1 MEQKSYTQKEISI
14 MFNKSLSLL
23 AHYKKELI
31 EKGYMYKNEKGKNVI
46 NTEGAEYLRRRF
58 AEIDQSKRKNV
69 KKDKIILEQ
78 EVKVLQKEKEWY
90 KDKLEYY
97 KNQAE
102 DWKKQAEI
110 WKDEKNIC
118 ISNELKDVL
127 EAVENNE
134 KDLKNKLKEIS
145 QKITE
150 YAFKTSCLQTFLYIK
165 YPPKI

>member
-1 MEQKSYTQKEISI
+1 MEQKNYTQKEISI

-69 KKDKIILEQ
+69 KKDKIVLEQ
-78 EVKVLQKEKEWY
+78 EISVLQKEKEWY

-102 DWKKQAEI
+102 DWKKQAEN
-110 WKDEKNIC
+110 WKDEKNKEHKDKEIWRE
-118 ISNELKDVL
+118 IALKNEELLLKSQRSLSSSNDKPNIFKKFKQK
-127 EAVENNE
+127 VERGNNE
-134 KDLKNKLKEIS
+134 G
-145 QKITE
+145 
-150 YAFKTSCLQTFLYIK
+150 A
-165 YPPKI
+165 

>member
-1 MEQKSYTQKEISI
+1 MEQKTYTQKEIGI

-31 EKGYMYKNEKGKNVI
+31 EKGYMYKNDKGKNVI
-46 NTEGAEYLRRRF
+46 NQEGAEYLRRRF

-78 EVKVLQKEKEWY
+78 EVKVLQREKEWY

-110 WKDEKNIC
+110 WKDEKNKEQKDKEFWRGIALKNERLLENQNT
-118 ISNELKDVL
+118 ILSSSNEKPNIFKKLKQK
-127 EAVENNE
+127 VERGNNE
-134 KDLKNKLKEIS
+134 G
-145 QKITE
+145 
-150 YAFKTSCLQTFLYIK
+150 A
-165 YPPKI
+165 

>member
-110 WKDEKNIC
+110 WKDEKNKEQEDKEVWREIA
-118 ISNELKDVL
+118 LK
-127 EAVENNE
+127 NE
-134 KDLKNKLKEIS
+134 KLLLENQNNLLSSSNDKPTIFKN
-145 QKITE
+145 
-150 YAFKTSCLQTFLYIK
+150 FKKGRKGKQ
-165 YPPKI
+165 

>member
-1 MEQKSYTQKEISI
+1 MKQQTYTQKEISI

-31 EKGYMYKNEKGKNVI
+31 EKGYMYKNEKGKNII
-46 NTEGAEYLRRRF
+46 NAEGAEYLRQRF

-78 EVKVLQKEKEWY
+78 EVKALQKEKEWY
-90 KDKLEYY
+90 KDKLEDY

-110 WKDEKNIC
+110 WKDEKNKEQKDKEVWREIALKKENLL
-118 ISNELKDVL
+118 IERQKNSSLSSNEKP
-127 EAVENNE
+127 NIF
-134 KDLKNKLKEIS
+134 KKFNKR
-145 QKITE
+145 
-150 YAFKTSCLQTFLYIK
+150 
-165 YPPKI
+165 

>member
-1 MEQKSYTQKEISI
+1 MEQKNYTQKEISI

-46 NTEGAEYLRRRF
+46 NQEGAEYLRRRF

-69 KKDKIILEQ
+69 KKDKIVLEQ
-78 EVKVLQKEKEWY
+78 EISVLQKEKEWY

-102 DWKKQAEI
+102 DWKKQAEN
-110 WKDEKNIC
+110 WKDEKNKEHKDKEIWRE
-118 ISNELKDVL
+118 IALKNEELLLKSQRSLSSSNDKPNIFKKFKQK
-127 EAVENNE
+127 VERGNNE
-134 KDLKNKLKEIS
+134 G
-145 QKITE
+145 
-150 YAFKTSCLQTFLYIK
+150 A
-165 YPPKI
+165 

>member
-1 MEQKSYTQKEISI
+1 MEQKNYTQKEISI

-46 NTEGAEYLRRRF
+46 NQEGAEYLRRRF

-69 KKDKIILEQ
+69 KKDKIVLEQ
-78 EVKVLQKEKEWY
+78 EISVLQKEKEWY

-102 DWKKQAEI
+102 DWKKQAEN
-110 WKDEKNIC
+110 WKDEKNK
-118 ISNELKDVL
+118 EHKDK
-127 EAVENNE
+127 EIWREIA
-134 KDLKNKLKEIS
+134 LKNEELLLKSQRALSSSNDKHNIFKKLKKS
-145 QKITE
+145 RKGKQ
-150 YAFKTSCLQTFLYIK
+150 
-165 YPPKI
+165 

>member
-1 MEQKSYTQKEISI
+1 MEQKTYTQKEIGI

-31 EKGYMYKNEKGKNVI
+31 EKGYMYKNDKGKNVI
-46 NTEGAEYLRRRF
+46 NQEGAEYLRRRF

-69 KKDKIILEQ
+69 KKDKTMLEQ

-102 DWKKQAEI
+102 DWKKQAES
-110 WKDEKNIC
+110 WKDENNKEQKEKEFWRELALKNEKILENQNT
-118 ISNELKDVL
+118 ILSSSNEKPNIFKKLKQK
-127 EAVENNE
+127 VERGNNE
-134 KDLKNKLKEIS
+134 G
-145 QKITE
+145 
-150 YAFKTSCLQTFLYIK
+150 A
-165 YPPKI
+165 

>member
-1 MEQKSYTQKEISI
+1 MEQKTYTQKEISI

-46 NTEGAEYLRRRF
+46 NQEGAEYLRRRF

-69 KKDKIILEQ
+69 KKDKIVLEQ
-78 EVKVLQKEKEWY
+78 EVKVLQREKEWY

-102 DWKKQAEI
+102 DWKKQAEN
-110 WKDEKNIC
+110 WKDEKNKEHKDKEIWRE
-118 ISNELKDVL
+118 IALKNEELLLESQRALSSSSNNKPNIFKKFKQKERG
-127 EAVENNE
+127 NNE
-134 KDLKNKLKEIS
+134 G
-145 QKITE
+145 
-150 YAFKTSCLQTFLYIK
+150 A
-165 YPPKI
+165 

>member
-1 MEQKSYTQKEISI
+1 MEQKNYTQKEISI

-46 NTEGAEYLRRRF
+46 NTKGVEYLRRRF

-110 WKDEKNIC
+110 WKDEKIKEQKDKEVWREMAMKNENLLLENQKLLSLS
-118 ISNELKDVL
+118 SNEKPNIFKIIKQK
-127 EAVENNE
+127 VERGNNE
-134 KDLKNKLKEIS
+134 R
-145 QKITE
+145 
-150 YAFKTSCLQTFLYIK
+150 A
-165 YPPKI
+165 

>member
-1 MEQKSYTQKEISI
+1 MEQQTYTQKEISI

-97 KNQAE
+97 KNQVWREMAL
-102 DWKKQAEI
+102 
-110 WKDEKNIC
+110 KNENLLIENQKLLSSS
-118 ISNELKDVL
+118 SNEKP
-127 EAVENNE
+127 NIF
-134 KDLKNKLKEIS
+134 KN
-145 QKITE
+145 
-150 YAFKTSCLQTFLYIK
+150 FKKGRKGLQ
-165 YPPKI
+165 

>member
-1 MEQKSYTQKEISI
+1 MEQKTYTQKEISI

-78 EVKVLQKEKEWY
+78 EVKGLQKEKEWY
-90 KDKLEYY
+90 KDKMEYY

-102 DWKKQAEI
+102 DWKKQAES
-110 WKDEKNIC
+110 WKDEKNKEQKDKEIWREMALKNGNML
-118 ISNELKDVL
+118 IENQKLLSSSNEKP
-127 EAVENNE
+127 NIF
-134 KDLKNKLKEIS
+134 KN
-145 QKITE
+145 
-150 YAFKTSCLQTFLYIK
+150 FKKSRKGL
-165 YPPKI
+165 

>member
-1 MEQKSYTQKEISI
+1 MKQQTYTQKEISI

-78 EVKVLQKEKEWY
+78 EVKALQKEKEWY
-90 KDKLEYY
+90 KDKLEEY

-110 WKDEKNIC
+110 CKDEKNKEQKDKEVWREIA
-118 ISNELKDVL
+118 LKK
-127 EAVENNE
+127 ENLLIERQKNSSLSYNE
-134 KDLKNKLKEIS
+134 KPNIFKKFNKR
-145 QKITE
+145 
-150 YAFKTSCLQTFLYIK
+150 
-165 YPPKI
+165 

>member
-1 MEQKSYTQKEISI
+1 MEQQTYTQKEISI

-110 WKDEKNIC
+110 WKDEKNKEQKDKEVWREMALKNENLLIENQKLLSSS
-118 ISNELKDVL
+118 SNEKPNILKISRK
-127 EAVENNE
+127 VERGYNE
-134 KDLKNKLKEIS
+134 G
-145 QKITE
+145 
-150 YAFKTSCLQTFLYIK
+150 A
-165 YPPKI
+165 

>member
-90 KDKLEYY
+90 KDKLDII
-97 KNQAE
+97 KI
-102 DWKKQAEI
+102 KPKI
-110 WKDEKNIC
+110 G
-118 ISNELKDVL
+118 
-127 EAVENNE
+127 
-134 KDLKNKLKEIS
+134 KNKQRFGKMK
-145 QKITE
+145 KIRSR
-150 YAFKTSCLQTFLYIK
+150 KIK
-165 YPPKI
+165 RFGEK

>member
-1 MEQKSYTQKEISI
+1 MEQKTYTQKEIGI

-31 EKGYMYKNEKGKNVI
+31 EKGYMYKNDKGKNVI
-46 NTEGAEYLRRRF
+46 NQEGAEYLRRRF

-78 EVKVLQKEKEWY
+78 EVKVLQREKEWY

-102 DWKKQAEI
+102 DWKKQADI
-110 WKDEKNIC
+110 NVNI
-118 ISNELKDVL
+118 
-127 EAVENNE
+127 
-134 KDLKNKLKEIS
+134 
-145 QKITE
+145 
-150 YAFKTSCLQTFLYIK
+150 
-165 YPPKI
+165 